1 MKDDDVVAVARRHLR
16 QLSPHVKM
24 RDSALMLER
33 CVVEIE
39 RLRARLNL
47 KCPGCGTKP
56 LPCDTVIWCD
66 ECSECAAAYMDTDP
80 LG

>member
-1 MKDDDVVAVARRHLR
+1 MSDEQLVKDIR
-16 QLSPHVKM
+16 S
-24 RDSALMLER
+24 LER
-33 CVVEIE
+33 SQLIAEIE

-56 LPCDTVIWCD
+56 EPCDTVVWCD
-66 ECSECAAAYMDTDP
+66 ECSECAAAYMDTSP